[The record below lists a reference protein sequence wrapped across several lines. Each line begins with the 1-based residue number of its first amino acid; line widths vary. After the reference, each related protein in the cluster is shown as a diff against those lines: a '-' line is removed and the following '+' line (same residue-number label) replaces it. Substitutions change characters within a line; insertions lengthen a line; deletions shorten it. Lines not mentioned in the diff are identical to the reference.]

1 VIGVLTLQTLEEQ
14 PLSDEII
21 LRRLMAFQTFP
32 GAGEEK
38 MMKSLPVMIMS
49 TEWAEIIYPGSES
62 VKH

>member
-38 MMKSLPVMIMS
+38 MMKSLPGNKNV
-49 TEWAEIIYPGSES
+49 Y
-62 VKH
+62 

>member
-38 MMKSLPVMIMS
+38 MMKSLP
-49 TEWAEIIYPGSES
+49 EWAEIIYPGSES